1 MWQRCNNLKVNVISQ
16 VDAVQSVSW
25 KALEKSSIS
34 EDERYKNDNVKIFVT
49 FPLDILLTNVDE
61 KYKGSIY

>member
-49 FPLDILLTNVDE
+49 FPLDILLTNVDV
-61 KYKGSIY
+61 KYKESIY